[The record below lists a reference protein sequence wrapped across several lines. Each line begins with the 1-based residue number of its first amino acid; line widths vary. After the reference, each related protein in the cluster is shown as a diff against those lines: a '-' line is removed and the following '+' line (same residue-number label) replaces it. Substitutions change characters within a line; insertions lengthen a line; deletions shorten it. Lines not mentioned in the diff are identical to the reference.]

1 METKKSNAI
10 EQILGIM
17 QDDENV
23 TIALITQALRAKEL
37 PESVHHILAIMLDN
51 NISVDD
57 LTQALRPKNE
67 TFDLVCEID
76 GKLTRVSFEDGKDK
90 NPIGI
95 CPKKKHNFFLFLDE
109 TGMVEFPDINEKS
122 NLADEVLCRLMME
135 VRPELNEK
143 LRELGKPILSG
154 DYWINGHEHSGI
166 GYWMARIRQDKL
178 IVDYFDAR
186 HTAKVRK
193 IGYL

>member
-90 NPIGI
+90 NPIGSRI
-95 CPKKKHNFFLFLDE
+95 FGPVARELRDKNF
-109 TGMVEFPDINEKS
+109 MKIIS
-122 NLADEVLCRLMME
+122 LAPEVL
-135 VRPELNEK
+135 
-143 LRELGKPILSG
+143 
-154 DYWINGHEHSGI
+154 
-166 GYWMARIRQDKL
+166 
-178 IVDYFDAR
+178 
-186 HTAKVRK
+186 
-193 IGYL
+193 